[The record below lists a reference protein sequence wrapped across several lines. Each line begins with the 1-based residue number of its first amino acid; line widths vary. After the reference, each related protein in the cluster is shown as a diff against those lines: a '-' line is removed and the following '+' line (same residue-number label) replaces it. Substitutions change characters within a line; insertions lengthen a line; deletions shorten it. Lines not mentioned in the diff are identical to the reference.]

1 MIQDQ
6 TAALRCEAETLQM
19 KSGNILTAIF
29 KLVKHHLKL
38 IRARKMS
45 A

>member
-6 TAALRCEAETLQM
+6 IAALRCEAETLQM

-29 KLVKHHLKL
+29 RLVKRHLKL
-38 IRARKMS
+38 IKARKMW